1 MGDMY
6 TNPPQSRNE
15 AILRAMI
22 DGTEYTDPPQSRI
35 EDLLIELKETIESG
49 GSKIKLADVSGAA
62 VALSFNTA
70 SLTWTDP
77 EDIIVSGSTL
87 AKWKGTKVLRKVGS
101 APEDINDGTLV
112 VDSTVKNQYSSSG
125 FTDTNLEYG
134 TMYYYRWFPYTEEGM
149 VTDGTSISCTPVR
162 TKITTVPT
170 QDGTLTYDG
179 TEQTASFN
187 DYDSDKM
194 TVTGN
199 TGMNAGSYT
208 AQFTPKDGYCW
219 DDDSLTAKD
228 VTWTIDKATGVI
240 SLSESS
246 VSLNAQTLY
255 ADITIT
261 PTGDGELSVA
271 SDDTSVATVSAIQ
284 NNVFR
289 VSADE
294 AGSAT
299 VTVSMAASAN
309 YTSASATLSV
319 SVVYAHIY
327 GAEWD
332 GTSSPAWT
340 RTDEAENFTDPNP
353 YYSGMSGT
361 PSSPFDNLMPW
372 SGMTIVEDADAG
384 TLVRIPKFWFKW
396 TLDGDKMKLQIADG
410 EVDGFSVSP
419 AHMDRGDGQGERDI
433 VYIGR
438 YHVDSQYKSTT
449 NVVPVVSVGLSTAR
463 SGIHNIGSEY
473 WTMDF
478 AMYWTIAML
487 YIVEFAN
494 WNTQEKI
501 GYGGLKAGLTEKKN
515 GGTDAMPY
523 HTGTA
528 EQTRDTY
535 GYVQYR
541 NIENLWGLF
550 QDFIDGVFHKS
561 DSYDTYCILN
571 PNDFSDVENG
581 IFIGRLPQGDT
592 QVCLKGFMQ
601 PSVQGFEWALLPAGH
616 VNDQTFSTYVCDY
629 TYAFSGTKFKFGSD
643 TSNANYNSQSVGL
656 FKISAGS
663 SGESASGTCSAR
675 TMRLPNNS

>member
-15 AILRAMI
+15 AILRATI

-77 EDIIVSGSTL
+77 EDIVVSGSTL

-194 TVTGN
+194 TVSGN
-199 TGMNAGSYT
+199 TGTNAGSYT
-208 AQFTPKDGYCW
+208 AQFTPKEGYCW

-271 SDDTSVATVSAIQ
+271 SSDTTVATVSAIQ

-294 AGSAT
+294 AGTAT
-299 VTVSMAASAN
+299 IMVSMAASAN
-309 YTSASATLSV
+309 YTSASATVSV
-319 SVVYAHIY
+319 SVSYYASWANGTDEEIAAQIAAADRGEIDLYADCGWRVGDTRQVSLSAMAASGTYDGVSWNVGESHVAQTVELVLMDGGTTSETGTTFNDTAASGY
-327 GAEWD
+327 ELVTSVKNKD
-332 GTSSPAWT
+332 GTT
-340 RTDEAENFTDPNP
+340 RTNP
-353 YYSGMSGT
+353 AFIVGMK
-361 PSSPFDNLMPW
+361 NL
-372 SGMTIVEDADAG
+372 
-384 TLVRIPKFWFKW
+384 L
-396 TLDGDKMKLQIADG
+396 ADG
-410 EVDGFSVSP
+410 TTREGGY
-419 AHMDRGDGQGERDI
+419 MN
-433 VYIGR
+433 
-438 YHVDSQYKSTT
+438 STKT
-449 NVVPVVSVGLSTAR
+449 NSGSWNGCAR
-463 SGIHNIGSEY
+463 RKWCNGAFKGALPSALIPIFKQFN
-473 WTMDF
+473 TK
-478 AMYWTIAML
+478 TI
-487 YIVEFAN
+487 
-494 WNTQEKI
+494 Q
-501 GYGGLKAGLTEKKN
+501 
-515 GGTDAMPY
+515 
-523 HTGTA
+523 
-528 EQTRDTY
+528 
-535 GYVQYR
+535 
-541 NIENLWGLF
+541 
-550 QDFIDGVFHKS
+550 
-561 DSYDTYCILN
+561 
-571 PNDFSDVENG
+571 
-581 IFIGRLPQGDT
+581 
-592 QVCLKGFMQ
+592 
-601 PSVQGFEWALLPAGH
+601 
-616 VNDQTFSTYVCDY
+616 
-629 TYAFSGTKFKFGSD
+629 
-643 TSNANYNSQSVGL
+643 
-656 FKISAGS
+656 
-663 SGESASGTCSAR
+663 SASGSTIQTSQDYFALHATKEILGLRSDSSQAEAEALKQLSYYTTSANR
-675 TMRLPNNS
+675 IKNAGLYGSASGWWNRSPHSGSSQNFCIVTQNGGGNASLASSTFGIAVFGCI

>member
-1 MGDMY
+1 MGDIY
-6 TNPPQSRNE
+6 SNPPQSRNE
-15 AILRAMI
+15 AILRATI

-77 EDIIVSGSTL
+77 EDIVVSGSTL

-199 TGMNAGSYT
+199 TGTNAGSYT
-208 AQFTPKDGYCW
+208 AQFTPKEDYCW

-271 SDDTSVATVSAIQ
+271 SSDTTVATVSAIQ

-299 VTVSMAASAN
+299 VTVSMAESAN

-332 GTSSPAWT
+332 GTSSPALT

-372 SGMTIVEDADAG
+372 SGMEIVNDQTAG
-384 TLVRIPKFWFKW
+384 TLVKIPKFWYKW
-396 TLDGDKMKLQIADG
+396 TRDGSKMKLQIADG
-410 EVDGFSVSP
+410 EVDGFHVSP
-419 AHMDRGDGQGERDI
+419 AHQARNAQETDRDY

-438 YHVDSQYKSTT
+438 YHCADDYTSKTGVKPLANKTIAEFRT
-449 NVVPVVSVGLSTAR
+449 GI
-463 SGIHNIGSEY
+463 SGIGSGI
-473 WTMDF
+473 WQNDF
-478 AMYWTIAML
+478 AMFWTIRML
-487 YIVEFAN
+487 YLVEFAN
-494 WNTQEKI
+494 WNSQDKI
-501 GYGGLKAGLTEKKN
+501 GYGCGN
-515 GGTDAMPY
+515 GPGTNEMGYTDSMPY
-523 HTGTA
+523 HTGTT
-528 EQTRDTY
+528 QTSRTTY
-535 GYVQYR
+535 GLGTQYR
-541 NIENLWGLF
+541 YIEGIWDNVYDWCDGLYFNGNDIYGILDPVNFSNSTGGVLIGTRVSNASGFISSWG
-550 QDFIDGVFHKS
+550 S
-561 DSYDTYCILN
+561 N
-571 PNDFSDVENG
+571 PS
-581 IFIGRLPQGDT
+581 I
-592 QVCLKGFMQ
+592 
-601 PSVQGFEWALLPAGH
+601 SGFEWALYPHGN
-616 VNDQTFSTYVCDY
+616 VGNDSNCVCDRFGNSTTGISLFIGGMTLKSLSDGMFY
-629 TYAFSGTKFKFGSD
+629 MSGTYKEDTTYGYLGSRIM
-643 TSNANYNSQSVGL
+643 
-656 FKISAGS
+656 K
-663 SGESASGTCSAR
+663 
-675 TMRLPNNS
+675 LP